1 MVGLTRSV
9 EQPPAPTA
17 GASGPAAGVVGP
29 EGAKTAGA
37 GLRIGPLR
45 IDPPIVLAPMAGV
58 TTPAFRTLCREQGAG
73 LYVSEMITARALVE
87 DNSRTRRMLAPG
99 PDEPVRSVQLYGVDP
114 AVVGAAVRRLVDSWG
129 VDHVDLNF
137 GCPAPKVTRK
147 GGGAAL
153 PAHPV
158 LFGRIVAAAVA
169 AAGPVPVTVKMR
181 TGLDPSVVTAPRA
194 GLIAEAEGA
203 AAVTLH
209 ARSAEQLYSGAADRR
224 AISELKLAVRHVP
237 VLGNGDVWTAA
248 DALSMQAE
256 TGCDGVV
263 VGRGALGRPWLFADL
278 AAAYAGRPVPPPP
291 CLGVVADTVR
301 RHADLLAETVGE
313 QVAAREIR
321 RHVGWY
327 LTGYPV
333 GPSARREL
341 ASVDSLAGLDARLAL
356 LDADLTLPAGS
367 EALPR
372 GHSAGPRRVALP
384 ERWLEDR
391 DDPDPPAGADAL
403 VSGG

>member
-1 MVGLTRSV
+1 VVGLSGAV
-9 EQPPAPTA
+9 DLSGAVGQDMAPGSRNCDA
-17 GASGPAAGVVGP
+17 GAAGGV
-29 EGAKTAGA
+29 

-58 TTPAFRTLCREQGAG
+58 TTAAFRTLCREYGAG

-87 DNSRTRRMLAPG
+87 DNERTRRMLAPG

-114 AVVGAAVRRLVDSWG
+114 VVVGAAVGRLVDEWG

-137 GCPAPKVTRK
+137 GCPAPKITRK
-147 GGGAAL
+147 GGGSAL

-181 TGLDPSVVTAPRA
+181 TGLSASVVTAPRA

-203 AAVTLH
+203 AGVTLH
-209 ARSAEQLYSGAADRR
+209 ARSAEQLYSGTADRR
-224 AISELKLAVRHVP
+224 AITELKLAVGHIP

-248 DALSMQAE
+248 DAIAMQAE

-291 CLGVVADTVR
+291 SLGVVADTVG
-301 RHADLLAETVGE
+301 RHAALLAETLGE
-313 QVAAREIR
+313 QTAAREIR

-333 GPSARREL
+333 GPVTRREL
-341 ASVDSLAGLDARLAL
+341 ASVDSLAELEARLAL
-356 LDADLTLPAGS
+356 LDRGLTLPSGS

-384 ERWLEDR
+384 EGWLEDP
-391 DDPDPPAGADAL
+391 DNPDPPAGADAL

>member
-1 MVGLTRSV
+1 
-9 EQPPAPTA
+9 
-17 GASGPAAGVVGP
+17 
-29 EGAKTAGA
+29 
-37 GLRIGPLR
+37 
-45 IDPPIVLAPMAGV
+45 MAGV
-58 TTPAFRTLCREQGAG
+58 TTPAFRTLCREHGAG

-87 DNSRTRRMLAPG
+87 DNPRTRRMLAPG
-99 PDEPVRSVQLYGVDP
+99 PDEPVRSIQLYGVDP
-114 AVVGAAVRRLVDSWG
+114 VVIGAAVRRLVHDWG
-129 VDHVDLNF
+129 VDHIDLNF

-181 TGLDPSVVTAPRA
+181 TGITASQPTAIRA
-194 GLIAEAEGA
+194 GLIAESEGA

-209 ARSAEQLYSGAADRR
+209 ARSAEQLYAGAADLA
-224 AISELKLAVRHVP
+224 AIAELKLAVRHVP

-248 DALSMQAE
+248 DALSMQAA

-278 AAAYAGRPVPPPP
+278 AAAYSGQRTPPPP
-291 CLGVVADTVR
+291 SLGVVADTLR
-301 RHADLLAETVGE
+301 RHATLLAETIGE
-313 QVAAREIR
+313 RTAARDIR

-333 GPSARREL
+333 GPAARREL
-341 ASVDSLAGLDARLAL
+341 ASVESLADLDRRLGL
-356 LDADLTLPAGS
+356 LDASLTLPEGC

-372 GHSAGPRRVALP
+372 GHSAGPRRVVLP
-384 ERWLEDR
+384 ERWLDDV
-391 DDPDPPAGADAL
+391 DDPRPPDGADAL